1 MTTFDPFTSLAKD
14 GVSQV
19 ANGSSAF
26 EQVDLLQLSEAEDV
40 ESRVRVLHLL
50 FVVHAIHRQ
59 AALID
64 GK

>member
-14 GVSQV
+14 GVSQI
-19 ANGSSAF
+19 ANGSSSF